1 MEKEQ
6 EMKARQKTDEETREL
21 DRDYAFVPPEE
32 PSDNSYLFK
41 LIFGVLVSF
50 FVGALLGEGCARIL

>member
-1 MEKEQ
+1 
-6 EMKARQKTDEETREL
+6 MKARQKTDEETREL
-21 DRDYAFVPPEE
+21 DRDYAFVPSEE

-41 LIFGVLVSF
+41 LIFGMLVSF

>member
-1 MEKEQ
+1 
-6 EMKARQKTDEETREL
+6 MKARQKSDQETRKL

-41 LIFGVLVSF
+41 LIFGVLVAF
-50 FVGALLGEGCARIL
+50 FVGALIGEGCVHIL